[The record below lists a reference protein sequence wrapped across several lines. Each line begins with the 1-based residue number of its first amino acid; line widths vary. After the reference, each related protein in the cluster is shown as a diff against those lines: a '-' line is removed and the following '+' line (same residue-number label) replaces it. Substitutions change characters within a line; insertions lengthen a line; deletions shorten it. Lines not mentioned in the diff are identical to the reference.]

1 MYRTALVCILTTFLF
16 VLPSSAAERDGD
28 EKAGKTLKDLE
39 NAFVSAIAKAKPTV
53 VCILISRSDDYRLL
67 GTVPTQDYAG
77 RLGGFDAQ
85 PFLTVSKGD
94 KSKEERIRRLNM
106 ADEDHIPEAYGS
118 GVILDTKGLIL
129 TNYHVVRDATKVFVR
144 VPGGKGSYAD
154 VLAADPRSDL
164 AVLKLLNPPAGLKAV
179 KMGRGEDVEAGNLVV
194 AVSNP
199 YAAGFAD
206 GSPSADWGVISN
218 LRRRVADKQMRE
230 DERVKPLVY
239 YGTLIQTSTRINFGC
254 SGGALLNLDGE
265 LIGLITSVAAI
276 TGSDTPGGFA
286 VPMNATFRKIID
298 RLKEGKEVEYGFLG
312 VSFDPQNNTDPL
324 GVRIIGVAGDSPAQ
338 KAGLRDGQYIVKID
352 GMAITN
358 RDDLFL
364 AIGAALAGSTIR
376 LDVAETRGGVSRP
389 LTATLAKFHYPGKV
403 IARDIPPAV
412 GGLRVDWSSTLSRGG
427 PHAGSIPK
435 GVVIREI
442 IPGSPAEKAKLRVDT
457 IITRVNGRTVLTP
470 AEYYSEVIGATG
482 PIELT
487 LSNDDKVKLNLK

>member
-1 MYRTALVCILTTFLF
+1 MYRTALVSILTTFIC
-16 VLPSSAAERDGD
+16 VLPTSAAERDGD
-28 EKAGKTLKDLE
+28 DKAGKTLKDLE
-39 NAFVSAIAKAKPTV
+39 NAFVSAISKAKPTV
-53 VCILISRSDDYRLL
+53 VCILVSRSDDYRLL
-67 GTVPTQDYAG
+67 GAVPTQNYAG
-77 RLGGFDAQ
+77 QLGEFDAG
-85 PFLTVSKGD
+85 PFLTLSKGD

-129 TNYHVVRDATKVFVR
+129 TNYHVVRDATKIFVR

-164 AVLKLLNPPAGLKAV
+164 AVLKLLKPPAGLKAV
-179 KMGRGEDVEAGNLVV
+179 KMGRGEDLEAGNLVV

-206 GSPSADWGVISN
+206 GNPSADWGVISN
-218 LRRRVADKQMRE
+218 LRRRVSDKQMRE

-276 TGSDTPGGFA
+276 TGTDTPGGFA
-286 VPMNATFRKIID
+286 VPMNGTFRKIVD

-312 VSFDPQNNTDPL
+312 VTFKNPNDSDPF
-324 GVRIIGVAGDSPAQ
+324 GVPIGTVAGDSPAQ

-352 GMAITN
+352 GMKITN
-358 RDDLFL
+358 KDDLFL

-376 LDVAETRGGVSRP
+376 LEVADTHGGVPRT
-389 LTATLAKFHYPGKV
+389 LTPTLAKFHYPGKV
-403 IARDIPPAV
+403 IAREIPPAV
-412 GGLRVDWSSTLSRGG
+412 GGLRVDWTSTLSRGG
-427 PHAGSIPK
+427 PPAPIPK

-457 IITRVNGRTVLTP
+457 VITRVNGRTVLTP
-470 AEYYSEVIGATG
+470 AEYYSEVIGASG

-487 LSNDDKVKLNLK
+487 LSNDDKVKINPK